1 MTCEAL
7 EKDSRLGESSHT
19 NIVKCSAKL
28 IYSMFLPQFFSNNP
42 MDRTEEIRMA
52 LDAYHREI
60 AKLNQNPHTAQMPLG
75 LLALQQQALAQ
86 QQNSQPMT
94 QPNSNGGV
102 QDLSLPKDKT
112 KMVNGMD
119 DGKDKDE
126 DSMSRH
132 SGSAFSLVR
141 PKLEPGTTPSGN
153 STASSP
159 LGNAI
164 LPPMT
169 PTSEDFTC
177 KSKHIRLTINE

>member
-1 MTCEAL
+1 
-7 EKDSRLGESSHT
+7 
-19 NIVKCSAKL
+19 
-28 IYSMFLPQFFSNNP
+28 MFLPQFFSNAP
-42 MDRTEEIRMA
+42 IDRSEEIRMA

-60 AKLNQNPHTAQMPLG
+60 AKLNQSQSAAPLG

-86 QQNSQPMT
+86 HQQNQHQNQQSMQAVQGGPPMG
-94 QPNSNGGV
+94 QQSSNGGV
-102 QDLSLPKDKT
+102 QDLSLPKDKM
-112 KMVNGMD
+112 KMVNGMED
-119 DGKDKDE
+119 MKEKDE

-141 PKLEPGTTPSGN
+141 PKIEPGTGASGN

-169 PTSEDFTC
+169 PTSEDFTG
-177 KSKHIRLTINE
+177 KN